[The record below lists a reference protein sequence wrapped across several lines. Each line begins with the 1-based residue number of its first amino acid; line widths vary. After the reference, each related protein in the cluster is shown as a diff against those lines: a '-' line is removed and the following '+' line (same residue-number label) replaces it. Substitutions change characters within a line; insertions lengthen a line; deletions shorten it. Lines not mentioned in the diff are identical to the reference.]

1 MTNRFSALLGAAAVL
16 ALSACGGDSGET
28 ETGTPAKDTTAAA
41 APAAAPAPPATDTTA
56 AAPAPGQTASAG
68 FLDPNTAS
76 AQELLTVPGFD
87 QALADAVVA
96 GRPYADMTAVDKVVG
111 TRLGTDAQRDAAYGR
126 LWKPINLNTA
136 SREEILL
143 IPNLGPKM
151 AHEFEEYR
159 PYRNIEQFRRE
170 IGKYVDDAEVGRLER
185 FVTLN

>member
-1 MTNRFSALLGAAAVL
+1 MTKRFLPLLSAAAVL
-16 ALSACGGDSGET
+16 ALAACGGDSGET
-28 ETGTPAKDTTAAA
+28 AETNADSTAAA
-41 APAAAPAPPATDTTA
+41 TLPAPPAVDTMTA
-56 AAPAPGQTASAG
+56 PVPAPAQAATAG
-68 FLDPNTAS
+68 FLNPNTAS

-87 QALADAVVA
+87 QPLADAVVA

-111 TRLGTDAQRDAAYGR
+111 TRLSTDEQRDAAYGR

-143 IPNLGPKM
+143 IPNLGPRM

-170 IGKYVDDAEVGRLER
+170 IGKYVDEAEVARLER
-185 FVTLN
+185 FVTLS

>member
-1 MTNRFSALLGAAAVL
+1 MTKHFLPLLSAAAVL
-16 ALSACGGDSGET
+16 ALAACGGDSGET
-28 ETGTPAKDTTAAA
+28 AETNADSAAA
-41 APAAAPAPPATDTTA
+41 AAAATTPPPPAVDTMTA
-56 AAPAPGQTASAG
+56 PVPAQAATAG

-87 QALADAVVA
+87 QPLADAVVA

-111 TRLGTDAQRDAAYGR
+111 TRLSTDEQRDAAYGR
-126 LWKPINLNTA
+126 LWKPLNLNTA

-143 IPNLGPKM
+143 VPGLGARM

-170 IGKYVDDAEVGRLER
+170 IGKYVDEAEVARLER

>member
-16 ALSACGGDSGET
+16 TLAACGGDSGET
-28 ETGTPAKDTTAAA
+28 ADTGADSAAA
-41 APAAAPAPPATDTTA
+41 ATAPAPPAVDTTSA
-56 AAPAPGQTASAG
+56 AVPAPAQTATAG

-87 QALADAVVA
+87 QSLADAVVA
-96 GRPYADMTAVDKVVG
+96 GRPYADMRAVDKVVG
-111 TRLGTDAQRDAAYGR
+111 ARLSEAQRDTAYGR

-143 IPNLGPKM
+143 IPNLGPRM

-170 IGKYVDDAEVGRLER
+170 IGKYVDDAEVARLER